1 MRPLLLPLGLTALL
15 CLLPALAPADNSV
28 PQLPAPEGAQVY
40 FITPQDGASVG
51 QTFTVRFG
59 LKGMG
64 VAPAGLEKAGTGHH
78 RKHTPLNDGHEGRI
92 VSKRAGVDKG
102 AQNGCGGQMDIAKQ
116 AMRQA
121 HGQTPGW
128 PDDRPIVPILP
139 LKVNGDNITP
149 CKTKNCLLLLCARA
163 NRKPVRE
170 AFIMAISGRN

>member
-64 VAPAGLEKAGTGHH
+64 VAPAGVDVPATGHH
-78 RKHTPLNDGHEGRI
+78 HLLVDVATLPLPDAPLPATEQILHFGKGQTETELTLPPGKHTLQLLIG
-92 VSKRAGVDKG
+92 DK
-102 AQNGCGGQMDIAKQ
+102 
-116 AMRQA
+116 
-121 HGQTPGW
+121 HH
-128 PDDRPIVPILP
+128 VPMEPPVMSEKIS
-139 LKVNGDNITP
+139 IT
-149 CKTKNCLLLLCARA
+149 
-163 NRKPVRE
+163 VQ
-170 AFIMAISGRN
+170 